1 MWSKA
6 RSTCLTHMIFRGARF
21 AASPG
26 GTPHGEG
33 LMVLIH
39 GVAPA
44 PPPTFQRNRCTNKS
58 TQGSRLRPA
67 LPFCLLVLEGKLTLD
82 YSMPELC
89 PDLAVFVPVVQ
100 KERQEHSCIYPC
112 GASRRRFC
120 ATGRSYN
127 PSGQGRSSW
136 HCVARSS
143 GGNTGRGQGRGL
155 PLHARHPLPL
165 AHPKEVMP
173 SEGRRLRSAP
183 FLCGTLRHGP
193 PCQVRRP

>member
-58 TQGSRLRPA
+58 TQGSRLRPP
-67 LPFCLLVLEGKLTLD
+67 LPFCLLVLGGQINLRLQHAGTLPGFGRFRA
-82 YSMPELC
+82 SGP
-89 PDLAVFVPVVQ
+89 
-100 KERQEHSCIYPC
+100 KERQEHACIDPC

-127 PSGQGRSSW
+127 PSGQGRSPW
-136 HCVARSS
+136 HCDSW
-143 GGNTGRGQGRGL
+143 Q
-155 PLHARHPLPL
+155 
-165 AHPKEVMP
+165 
-173 SEGRRLRSAP
+173 RR
-183 FLCGTLRHGP
+183 CY
-193 PCQVRRP
+193 RR